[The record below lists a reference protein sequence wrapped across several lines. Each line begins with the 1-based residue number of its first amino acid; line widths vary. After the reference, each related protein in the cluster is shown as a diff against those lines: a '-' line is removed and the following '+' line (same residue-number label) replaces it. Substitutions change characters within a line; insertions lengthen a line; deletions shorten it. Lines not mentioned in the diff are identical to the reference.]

1 MTTHTPVPSDIEPD
15 SIIDLVEDC
24 REVSGVLSP
33 YVIDLSSL
41 PVQRGALPVDIT
53 AGTAAVLDGYG
64 EYGS

>member
-33 YVIDLSSL
+33 FVIDLSNI
-41 PVQRGALPVDIT
+41 PTPRGAMPVDIT